1 MNPATPLTLAPS
13 HHRMCVTRSTRPPVI
28 EESRSCVPPTVAG
41 ANECALPDGVMT
53 EEALGIHHCNLFG
66 QRRVQEALKT
76 WLTEA

>member
-1 MNPATPLTLAPS
+1 
-13 HHRMCVTRSTRPPVI
+13 
-28 EESRSCVPPTVAG
+28 VAG
-41 ANECALPDGVMT
+41 ANEFSLPDGVMT